1 MGYQQA
7 LDKAWENIRSLTA
20 EKELSAAFL
29 SEAYDISAQ
38 DKRILSRSCNVPA
51 KDNIAIII
59 LHYLIQKLTFKAIP
73 EASGEWI
80 NFNELEGGE
89 GYYPA
94 FKKRTI
100 DRVLHKYGQS
110 PESLLKVAERMPA
123 RRGSFG
129 DVSVAVYPFPEIG
142 MLITM
147 SKADEEFGPS
157 ANILFDSNIS
167 KTFCTEDIVVLTEIV
182 VHQL

>member
-7 LDKAWENIRSLTA
+7 LDKAWQNIMSLTA
-20 EKELSAAFL
+20 EKQLSAAFL
-29 SEAYDISAQ
+29 SDTYDIDTQ
-38 DKRILSRSCNVPA
+38 NKTILSRSCNVPA

-59 LHYLIQKLTFKAIP
+59 LHYLVQKLTFKAIP
-73 EASGEWI
+73 EASGQWI
-80 NFNELEGGE
+80 DFKELEGGE

-100 DRVLHKYGQS
+100 DRVLHKYGAS
-110 PESLLKVAERMPA
+110 CESLLKVEERMPA
-123 RRGSFG
+123 KPGSFG
-129 DVSVAVYPFPEIG
+129 DVSMVVYPFPETGI
-142 MLITM
+142 LITM